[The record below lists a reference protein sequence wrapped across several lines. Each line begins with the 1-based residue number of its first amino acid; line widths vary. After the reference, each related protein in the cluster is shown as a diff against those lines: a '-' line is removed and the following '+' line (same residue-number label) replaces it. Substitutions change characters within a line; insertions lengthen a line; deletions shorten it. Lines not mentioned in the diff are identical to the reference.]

1 MKLLNQ
7 SDPCV
12 ETTVL
17 DTGELV
23 LCTSGEVHLDRCIED
38 LKTRYLRT
46 YCGFYNTNS
55 TSIRWYNSGME

>member
-38 LKTRYLRT
+38 LKTR
-46 YCGFYNTNS
+46 
-55 TSIRWYNSGME
+55 